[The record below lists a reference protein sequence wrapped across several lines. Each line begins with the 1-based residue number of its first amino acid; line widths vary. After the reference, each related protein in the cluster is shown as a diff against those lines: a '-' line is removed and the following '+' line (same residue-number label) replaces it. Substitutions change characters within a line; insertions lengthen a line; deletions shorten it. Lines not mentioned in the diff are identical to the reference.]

1 MKELRGLPVSEAIGA
16 EVREKAQAVEVMLGR
31 RPHLSI
37 VRCGEDPADI
47 AYEKSALKKAEAFG
61 LSADVKPFPETVSD
75 SVFMHEFAE
84 LNEDR
89 ATDGILLMRPL
100 PSQINEG
107 FIISCMDAMKDVD
120 GVSPV
125 NAAGLYLGTD
135 GFAPCT
141 AEAVMEILKYYQ
153 IPLEGKRAVIL
164 GRSNVVGKPL
174 ALLLLKENATVTI
187 CHSRTPE
194 PEKIC
199 RKADI
204 LISACGK
211 AKYVTENFIKKG
223 AVVID
228 VGMDL
233 DENGELCGDVDY
245 ESCRKK
251 ASAMTPVPGGVG
263 TVTTAVLMRH
273 VLEAANRDIL

>member
-1 MKELRGLPVSEAIGA
+1 MKELRGLPVSEAIGE
-16 EVREKAQAVEVMLGR
+16 EVREKAHAVEVMLGR
-31 RPHLSI
+31 RPYLSI
-37 VRCGEDPADI
+37 IRCGEKAADI

-61 LSADVKPFPETVSD
+61 LSAGVEAFPETVGD
-75 SVFMHEFAE
+75 GMFMHAFSA

-89 ATDGILLMRPL
+89 AKDGILLMRPL
-100 PSQINEG
+100 PPQINEG
-107 FIISCMDAMKDVD
+107 FVISCMDAMKDVD

-125 NAAGLYLGTD
+125 NAAGLYLGTE

-141 AEAVMEILKYYQ
+141 AEAVMEILKFYH
-153 IPLEGKRAVIL
+153 IPLEGKRVVIL

-174 ALLLLKENATVTI
+174 ALLLLAQNATVTI

-211 AKYVTENFIKKG
+211 AKYVTADFIKKG

-233 DENGELCGDVDY
+233 DEDGALCGDVDF
-245 ESCRKK
+245 ESCKKK

-263 TVTTAVLMRH
+263 TVTTAILMRH

>member
-1 MKELRGLPVSEAIGA
+1 MKELRGIPVSDAIGE
-16 EVREKAQAVEVMLGR
+16 EVREKARAVEVMLGR
-31 RPHLSI
+31 KPHLSI
-37 VRCGEDPADI
+37 VRCGERADDI
-47 AYEKSALKKAEAFG
+47 AYEKSAVKKAEAFG
-61 LSADVKPFPETVSD
+61 LSADAEIFPETVGD
-75 SVFMHEFAE
+75 GVFLHAFAA

-100 PSQINEG
+100 PPQVNEG
-107 FIISCMDAMKDVD
+107 FVISCMDAMKDVD

-141 AEAVMEILKYYQ
+141 AEAVMEILKFYQ
-153 IPLEGKRAVIL
+153 IPLEGKQVVIL

-174 ALLLLKENATVTI
+174 ALLLLAQNATVTV

-223 AVVID
+223 TVVID

-245 ESCRKK
+245 ESCKKK

-263 TVTTAVLMRH
+263 TVTTAILMRH